1 MVIIILM
8 HILIL
13 KHVYFVQFFIYISLC
28 IVIIV
33 CIITVEANLF
43 YQSMI
48 NINYIV
54 YLQGLIYHY
63 LGSQRLAEKTLR
75 DAAKIDP
82 NSHQTW
88 YFT

>member
-1 MVIIILM
+1 M
-8 HILIL
+8 
-13 KHVYFVQFFIYISLC
+13 
-28 IVIIV
+28 
-33 CIITVEANLF
+33 
-43 YQSMI
+43 
-48 NINYIV
+48 

-88 YFT
+88 YYTTSINRNKVNCEYIIK